1 MTNDHDYQ
9 EQGLFTIE
17 HEGLCYHIPR
27 YCPHRAGRLD
37 HGNINIV
44 AKTVS
49 CPLHHSVFSL
59 DTGEQISG
67 PLCSTLEI
75 SMSKI
80 TNNLKNPTEKT
91 L

>member
-1 MTNDHDYQ
+1 MTNDRDYQ

-17 HEGLCYHIPR
+17 HEGLFYHIPR
-27 YCPHRAGRLD
+27 HCPHRSGRLD

-80 TNNLKNPTEKT
+80 TNNLKNPSEKI